1 MVVKQRYGATV
12 GAPSWSPFLFPGVPV
27 RVPTSASSWT
37 RSDPRLALPGNV
49 KAPFRLGTA
58 LNSLISF
65 AGADRRI
72 AQPFTKNGSTPG
84 DGIPVNHPKPR
95 SVVLPP
101 RNLTG
106 HVTIAAASRGESQ
119 VTANEGWSL
128 ISEFEV
134 SSFRSKP
141 SNLEFRKKNRE

>member
-1 MVVKQRYGATV
+1 
-12 GAPSWSPFLFPGVPV
+12 
-27 RVPTSASSWT
+27 
-37 RSDPRLALPGNV
+37 
-49 KAPFRLGTA
+49 
-58 LNSLISF
+58 
-65 AGADRRI
+65 
-72 AQPFTKNGSTPG
+72 
-84 DGIPVNHPKPR
+84 
-95 SVVLPP
+95 LPP

-141 SNLEFRKKNRE
+141 SNLEFGKKIVNSLLASHYLSIARFDHCVWLKQSGHATDVTCVLSRYQQPLQVLGIVGRLFLG